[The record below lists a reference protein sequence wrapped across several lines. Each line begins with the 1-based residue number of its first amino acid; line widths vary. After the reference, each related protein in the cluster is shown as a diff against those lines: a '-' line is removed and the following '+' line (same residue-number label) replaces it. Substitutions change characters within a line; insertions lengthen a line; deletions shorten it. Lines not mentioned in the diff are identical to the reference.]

1 MPSISRRAY
10 RQPVPIARRGS
21 SIVVFSDVDGVLR
34 APHMPAFTTA
44 AATLKQ
50 LAGDDSALVLCSGK
64 TRAELEFVQQKLDI
78 SHPFICENGGA
89 VIIPS
94 GYFDVEVPNARAVAG
109 RQAVEFGRAYA
120 EVVDILHRTADR
132 LRIEIVGF
140 SDMSIEEVARDCR
153 LPLLD
158 ARLAKLRE
166 YEEPFRLIDPGL
178 VARARLFK
186 ALDAAKLRGREGR
199 PFDRAGAPVDCA
211 VGVNLLISLYRR
223 SRGDLTTIAVTHTTP
238 GHSLL
243 RLADSAIMAAD
254 DNPGEE
260 SINVVDW
267 AEAIVDRVK
276 RLRERR
282 SGLADRKILSARDVS
297 GPERDDIIRP

>member
-1 MPSISRRAY
+1 MPSISPGRY
-10 RQPVPIARRGS
+10 RQPVSVATRGS

-44 AATLKQ
+44 AAVLRQ
-50 LAGDDSALVLCSGK
+50 LAADDAALVLCSGK

-78 SHPFICENGGA
+78 THPFICENGGA

-109 RQAVEFGRAYA
+109 RQAVEFGRPYA
-120 EVVDILHRTADR
+120 EVVDVLHRTADR

-166 YEEPFRLIDPGL
+166 YDEPFRLIDPGL

-211 VGVNLLISLYRR
+211 VGVNLLIGLYRR
-223 SRGDLTTIAVTHTTP
+223 SRGDLTTIAVTHTSP
-238 GHSLL
+238 GDNLL
-243 RLADSAIMAAD
+243 RLVDYAIVAAD

-260 SINVVDW
+260 SINVIDW

-276 RLRERR
+276 RLREGRTA
-282 SGLADRKILSARDVS
+282 SVPMLKIRQSR
-297 GPERDDIIRP
+297 